1 MFVNLEFPRTV
12 DYLLDDF
19 FTTDVVPN
27 RFFPA
32 LDVCEYDN
40 ETVVVAE
47 LPGVRKEDI
56 KISIEN
62 GWLTLSGERR
72 PYEIPQDAKILL
84 NEMRVRNFS
93 RSIQFPH
100 DVDVNNISAELT
112 NGVLRIVLPK
122 TEQARVRTVNI
133 T

>member
-1 MFVNLEFPRTV
+1 MFVNLEFPRTL
-12 DYLLDDF
+12 DYLLDDV
-19 FTTDVVPN
+19 FTTDFAPN
-27 RFFPA
+27 RLFPA
-32 LDVCEYDN
+32 LDVCEYEN

-47 LPGVRKEDI
+47 LPGVRKEDL
-56 KISIEN
+56 KLSIEN
-62 GWLTLSGERR
+62 GWLTISGERR

-122 TEQARVRTVNI
+122 TEQARVRTVHI
-133 T
+133 K